1 MISQIYKDPPPKV
14 LKMFQACTELMEEG
28 MDVHDIK
35 VVDITNRAGIG
46 KGTAYEYFKNKEEL
60 IAEAQWYYFN
70 EKFRVMKEKV
80 AVAETFWDAIDCLC
94 EATDGFVANREGL
107 LVLFKHAV
115 TNVEDG
121 LSGDREEVC
130 QPPENLVSFFKDL
143 ARRAIEELHL
153 KETSEFR
160 IGNVI
165 TSQML
170 AYGLAC
176 VVGQSVCKTPQEVDL
191 NRKKSREIC
200 KKNIA
205 KLFE

>member
-14 LKMFQACTELMEEG
+14 LKMFQACSELMEEG
-28 MDVHDIK
+28 VDVHDIK
-35 VVDITNRAGIG
+35 VVDITSRAGIG

-60 IAEAQWYYFN
+60 IGEAQWYYFN

-80 AVAETFWDAIDCLC
+80 AAAETFWDAIDCLC
-94 EATDGFVANREGL
+94 EATDGFVAKREGL

-121 LSGDREEVC
+121 LNGDVEEVC
-130 QPPENLVSFFKDL
+130 QPPENMVSFFRDL
-143 ARRAIEELHL
+143 ARRAMEELHL

-176 VVGQSVCKTPQEVDL
+176 VVGQSVCKTPEEVEL
-191 NRKKSREIC
+191 NRNKSREIC
-200 KKNIA
+200 KKSIA